1 MSAAEFIV
9 KNKIDLFNA
18 HGSISD
24 GAGNIIMEG
33 SNFWLFRGSDGH
45 TEKVYL

>member
-9 KNKIDLFNA
+9 KNKIDLFNE

-24 GAGNIIMEG
+24 GTGNILMQG
-33 SNFWLFRGSDGH
+33 SDFWLFQSSDGH